1 MANEAQ
7 SPAVTTQRHGHVL
20 VVTVNNPPVNAL
32 SAAVRQGLLAAIEQA
47 DADADTQA
55 VLIVSEGKTFIAG
68 ADIREFGKPP
78 VPPALPDV
86 CNRIEACTKPVVA
99 ALQGAALGGGL
110 EVALGAH
117 YRLALPAAKVGLPEV
132 DLGLMPGAGGTQR
145 APRLMG
151 VKAAAE
157 FMLSGK
163 PMGAQAALQ
172 AGLLDRIVD
181 GTPEGASEGSR
192 PAQEAGLAYANE
204 LLASDAP
211 VRRVRDIA
219 IPNAEAALAELS
231 ALADD
236 TAKKSRGLFSP
247 LKIIEAVRAAVELPF
262 DQGMALE
269 RRLFLA
275 CIDSP
280 QRAGLIHAFF
290 AEREVTKVPEA
301 RAAAPRAVASLAIIG
316 GGTMG
321 AGIAVSALDA
331 GFPVV
336 MVERDAEAIARG
348 VANVTKVYDG
358 LLAKGR
364 MTEAQKAAVLARFT
378 PSTNYADVAAVD
390 LVIEA
395 VFEDLEVKKAVFQQL
410 DKVCKPGAV
419 LATNTSYLDID
430 AIAASTSRPQD
441 VIGLHFFSPANIMKL
456 LEIVV
461 PAQVSADVVVT
472 AFELAK
478 RMKKVPVR
486 AGVCDGFIG
495 NRILATYKQA
505 ADYLMED
512 GASPY
517 EIDAAVRGF
526 GYPMGPCQVTD
537 LAGGDIGW
545 ATRKRRA
552 ATRDPKARYVEI
564 ADRICERGWFGQ
576 KTGRGFYLY
585 PQGART
591 GQPDPEV
598 LAIVD
603 AERAKKGI
611 TPRSFTP
618 EEIMRRY
625 MAAMVNEG
633 AKVLADGIALRPL
646 DIDVTFLYGY
656 GFPRF
661 RGGPMKYADTVGLDQ
676 ILADLRSFAQ
686 EDPLFW
692 QPAPLLEQLVAEG
705 RNFDSLNQA
714 QR

>member
-1 MANEAQ
+1 MGAAA
-7 SPAVTTQRHGHVL
+7 SASSVVTTALHGDVL
-20 VVTVNNPPVNAL
+20 VVTIDNPPVNAL
-32 SAAVRQGLLAAIEQA
+32 GAAVRQGLLAAMQQAQA
-47 DADADTQA
+47 DAAVAA
-55 VLIVSEGKTFIAG
+55 VLLVGAGKAFIAG

-78 VPPALPDV
+78 VPPALPEV
-86 CNRIEACTKPVVA
+86 CRAIEGSDKPVVA
-99 ALQGAALGGGL
+99 VLHGAALGGGL
-110 EVALGAH
+110 EVALSAH
-117 YRLALPAAKVGLPEV
+117 YRLALPAATVGLPEV
-132 DLGLMPGAGGTQR
+132 NLGLLPGSGGTQR

-151 VKAAAE
+151 VQAATAM
-157 FMLSGK
+157 MLSGQHLK
-163 PMGAQAALQ
+163 AQAALQ
-172 AGLLDRIVD
+172 AGLVD
-181 GTPEGASEGSR
+181 KLVEGAD
-192 PAQEAGLAYANE
+192 AQAEGLAYVRE
-204 LLASDAP
+204 LLTAKAP
-211 VRRVRDIA
+211 VRRTRDLAIA
-219 IPNAEAALAELS
+219 EPQAALAWLEEQK
-231 ALADD
+231 AE
-236 TAKKSRGLFSP
+236 TAKKARGLFSP
-247 LKIIEAVRAAVELPF
+247 LKIIECVQAAVQLPF
-262 DQGMALE
+262 DEGLARERALFIE
-269 RRLFLA
+269 CL
-275 CIDSP
+275 DSP

-290 AEREVTKVPEA
+290 AEREVAKVPEA
-301 RAAAPRAVASLAIIG
+301 QAAQPRPVASVAVIG

-321 AGIAVSALDA
+321 AGIAVAALDA
-331 GFPVV
+331 GLPVT
-336 MVERDAEAIARG
+336 MIERDAESIARG
-348 VANVTKVYDG
+348 RANVEKVYNG
-358 LLAKGR
+358 LVAKGR
-364 MTEAQKAAVLARFT
+364 MTEAAKAAVMARYT
-378 PSTNYADVAAVD
+378 GSTNYADIAQVD

-395 VFEDLEVKKAVFQQL
+395 VFEDIEVKKAVFREL
-410 DKVCKPGAV
+410 DRVCKPGAV

-461 PAQVSADVVVT
+461 PAKVAADVVAT

-478 RMKKVPVR
+478 KLKKVPVR

-495 NRILATYKQA
+495 NRILAVYKQA

-526 GYPMGPCQVTD
+526 GFAMGPFQVTD

-585 PQGART
+585 PEGARV

-611 TPRSFTP
+611 TPRSFSAD
-618 EEIMRRY
+618 EIMRRY

-633 AKVLADGIALRPL
+633 AKVVAEGIALRPL
-646 DIDVTFLYGY
+646 DVDVTFVAGY
-656 GFPRF
+656 GFPRH
-661 RGGPMKYADTVGLDQ
+661 RGGPMKWADMTGLDKV
-676 ILADLRSFAQ
+676 LADIQAFAK

-692 QPAPLLEQLVAEG
+692 KPAPLLEQLVAEG
-705 RNFDSLNQA
+705 RNFDSLNKA
-714 QR
+714 A

>member
-1 MANEAQ
+1 MTNEAQ

-32 SAAVRQGLLAAIEQA
+32 SAAVRQGLFAAIEQA

-78 VPPALPDV
+78 VPPSLPDV
-86 CNRIEACTKPVVA
+86 CNRIEACAKPVVA

-117 YRLALPAAKVGLPEV
+117 YRLALPTAKVGLPEV

-151 VKAAAE
+151 VKTAAD

-172 AGLLDRIVD
+172 AGLVDRID
-181 GTPEGASEGSR
+181 DSGRSALD
-192 PAQEAGLAYANE
+192 AGLAYANE
-204 LLASDAP
+204 LLASAAP

-219 IPNAEAALAELS
+219 IPNAEAALAELI

-301 RAAAPRAVASLAIIG
+301 RAAAPRTVASLAIIG

-321 AGIAVSALDA
+321 AGIAVAALDA

-378 PSTNYADVAAVD
+378 PSTHYADVAQVD

-410 DKVCKPGAV
+410 DTVCKPGAV

-591 GQPDPEV
+591 GQADPEV

-611 TPRSFTP
+611 TPRSFSP

-661 RGGPMKYADTVGLDQ
+661 RGGPMKYADTVGLDK
-676 ILADLRSFAQ
+676 ILADLRTFAQ